1 MSMHEGGSA
10 FDDDINPFSSSPQV
24 DHDPFNDPIIGPM
37 NKPGVD
43 ETSTNPFHSN
53 YASQPGGAMSGGLGL
68 DVYNNS
74 ALQSYFT
81 DTESKNWGGA
91 AVGAESPME
100 DDAFNV
106 SDDEGKHNSVSQYS
120 SSYGKISTIDEDD
133 QKEGCSWVKLSHVN
147 KGAQCKVTCS
157 YSQIKESIKKRIQH
171 GAGGYLEKVTE
182 EDIAAFRNK
191 EVEITDYDIT
201 YEIAE
206 IEMRSGRPGVA
217 DIFEDEQDIKG
228 LDDEHRIWLPW
239 ASLIPDETDGY
250 DFMASV
256 D

>member
-1 MSMHEGGSA
+1 MSLQTGGSA
-10 FDDDINPFSSSPQV
+10 FDDDPFASPLQV
-24 DHDPFNDPIIGPM
+24 DHDPFNAPMIGPM

-53 YASQPGGAMSGGLGL
+53 YSQPGGAMSAGLGL
-68 DVYNNS
+68 DVYNNP

-91 AVGAESPME
+91 SVGAESPME
-100 DDAFNV
+100 HDAFNV

-120 SSYGKISTIDEDD
+120 SSYGKVSTIDEDD
-133 QKEGCSWVKLSHVN
+133 QKEGCSWVKLSDVN

-157 YSQIKESIKKRIQH
+157 YSQIKESIKKRIQL

-182 EDIAAFRNK
+182 DDITAFRSK
-191 EVEITDYDIT
+191 EVEITDYDLA

-206 IEMRSGRPGVA
+206 IEIRVGRPGVA

-228 LDDEHRIWLPW
+228 LDDEYKIWLPW
-239 ASLIPDETDGY
+239 ACLIPDETEGY
-250 DFMASV
+250 EFMASV